1 MSAPVPATAP
11 AAAAHG
17 APAAELLTVRDIEV
31 GYGDASLSLRGVS
44 LSVPAGSAVALLGAN
59 GAGKTTTIRA
69 ITGMLRPHRGAV
81 RAGEIAFEGESLRR
95 LRPDQIVAR
104 GIAQVPEGR
113 MLFANLSV
121 EENLLTGASHR
132 GRADLADSLAAI
144 YDLFPVLRER
154 RRQRAGWMSGG
165 EQQMIAIGRALMAG
179 PRVLLVDEL
188 SLGLAPLITRGI
200 IEQLRSARRELGMAT
215 LMVEQNAR
223 VALDF
228 CDYAYILENGRIV
241 LEGPSAVLRDDPQVQ
256 EAYLAVGRRDDAA
269 AAGRRGRTWWP

>member
-1 MSAPVPATAP
+1 MSVPVPSAAP

-17 APAAELLTVRDIEV
+17 SPAAELLTVRDIEV